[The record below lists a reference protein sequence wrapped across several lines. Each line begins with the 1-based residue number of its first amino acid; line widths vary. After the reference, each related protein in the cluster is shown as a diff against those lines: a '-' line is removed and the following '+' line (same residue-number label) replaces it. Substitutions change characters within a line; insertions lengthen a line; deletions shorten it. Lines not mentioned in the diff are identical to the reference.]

1 MKIKITKLAA
11 SILMSLGA
19 GAIGSVATVT
29 GINSWYAE
37 LIKPSFN
44 PPNWIFGP
52 VWTGLFLLMGY
63 ALYIIWEKKP
73 KWGKNKKSDFALL
86 IFYTQLG
93 FNVIWSYL
101 FFGLQNPL
109 FALGEI
115 LVLWAVIVLNIV
127 LFWRLDRRAGLL
139 LFPYILWVTFAIFL
153 NYAIFILN

>member
-52 VWTGLFLLMGY
+52 VWTTLYIVMGV
-63 ALYIIWEKKP
+63 ALYLIWQQGL
-73 KWGKNKKSDFALL
+73 GKSFVKNSFILFVVQLVLNAAWSIAFFGMQNTGLALL
-86 IFYTQLG
+86 VIALLWVSILILIIRFYKINKLA
-93 FNVIWSYL
+93 SYL
-101 FFGLQNPL
+101 L
-109 FALGEI
+109 I
-115 LVLWAVIVLNIV
+115 
-127 LFWRLDRRAGLL
+127 
-139 LFPYILWVTFAIFL
+139 PYILWVSFASVL
-153 NYAIFILN
+153 NFSIWQLN